1 MGGPAG
7 GAPRPPPRAAAAR
20 LHRRALAGRKARL
33 GPAHPATL
41 SSVYDQGLLLQKQG
55 HLAAAGRL
63 PIDVP
68 GIEAGV
74 TVVRRTHVDAL
85 RAAVRR
91 LEGM

>member
-1 MGGPAG
+1 MSSFGWTHEI
-7 GAPRPPPRAAAAR
+7 APGQP
-20 LHRRALAGRKARL
+20 LRALDVGELYYAVNQA
-33 GPAHPATL
+33 
-41 SSVYDQGLLLQKQG
+41 
-55 HLAAAGRL
+55 LAAAGRL